1 VLAVL
6 VSAQVLSVANSNLI
20 AVALPQLSRDLGAS
34 DVQRQ
39 WIVDAFVLVFAALL
53 VAGGV
58 LADRYGRRRAF
69 IAGLVVF
76 AAGSQACA
84 LVSDPSLLIAARVV
98 QALGPPLILPA
109 SLSIV
114 TVTFANPR
122 ARARAIGVWGA
133 GSGFGIAVGPLLG
146 GVIVSGLGW
155 RWAFGLSA
163 LAALGLAS
171 AALRLIP
178 PDRPLAPTR
187 RFDHVGAFLVTA
199 VLASLVFGLIEGPVR
214 GWTSPAVVL
223 AFATTAALAGTFIRA
238 ERRHPAP
245 LVDLELVRRPAFAG
259 ANLAAA
265 ALTFV
270 LLATSVYLSEF
281 LQTFRGSTPL
291 EAGLALLPLG
301 AATAVLAAVSGRL
314 TARVPARR
322 LIVLGL
328 LCAAG
333 GALLL
338 SRGGAEHSL
347 WPALLAI
354 GAGAGIA
361 LPATTATAVAA
372 VAAARTGMAS
382 AIHNAGRQVGA
393 TLGVAVLGSIVTAHA
408 ATASTYSHGL
418 SIALLVATATLLATA
433 AITLKLIPR
442 YGASGSPA
450 RTSAT
455 GLEAADLRPTRTT
468 ACG

>member
-1 VLAVL
+1 MKALAVL
-6 VSAQVLSVANSNLI
+6 VTAQVLSVANSNLI
-20 AVALPQLSRDLGAS
+20 AVALPQLSGDLGAS

-58 LADRYGRRRAF
+58 LADRYGRRRALVV
-69 IAGLVVF
+69 GLVAF
-76 AAGSQACA
+76 AVGSVACA
-84 LVSDPSLLIAARVV
+84 LASSPGLLIAARVV

-114 TVTFANPR
+114 TVTFAEPA

-146 GVIVSGLGW
+146 GVIVSTLGW

-163 LAALGLAS
+163 AAAIALTAAALA
-171 AALRLIP
+171 LIP
-178 PDRPLAPTR
+178 RDPAPAPTR
-187 RFDHVGAFLVTA
+187 RFDHLGALLVTT
-199 VLASLVFGLIEGPVR
+199 VLGSVVFGLIEGPAR
-214 GWTSPAVVL
+214 GWTSAAVLL
-223 AFATTAALAGTFIRA
+223 AFAATVVSAGAFIGA

-245 LVDLELVRRPAFAG
+245 LVDLELIRRPVFAA

-265 ALTFV
+265 TLMFV

-281 LQTFRGSTPL
+281 LQTFRDKTPL
-291 EAGLALLPLG
+291 EAGLALVPLG
-301 AATAVLAAVSGRL
+301 AATAILAAISGRL
-314 TARVPARR
+314 TARAPART
-322 LIVLGL
+322 LIVTGL
-328 LCAAG
+328 LCAAA

-338 SRGGAEHSL
+338 SRVGTDGAASL
-347 WPALLAI
+347 WVALFAL

-361 LPATTATAVAA
+361 LPATTATAIAA
-372 VAAARTGMAS
+372 VAATRTGMAS

-408 ATASTYSHGL
+408 AAGTVGAYADGL
-418 SIALLVATATLLATA
+418 SIALLVATTALLLTA
-433 AITLKLIPR
+433 AI
-442 YGASGSPA
+442 ASVRLRA
-450 RTSAT
+450 R
-455 GLEAADLRPTRTT
+455 
-468 ACG
+468 

>member
-1 VLAVL
+1 MRALAVL
-6 VSAQVLSVANSNLI
+6 VTAQVLSVANSNLI
-20 AVALPQLSRDLGAS
+20 AVALPQLSGDLGVS

-58 LADRYGRRRAF
+58 LADRYGRRRALVV
-69 IAGLVVF
+69 GLVVF
-76 AAGSQACA
+76 AAGSAACA
-84 LVSDPSLLIAARVV
+84 LATSPGLLIAARVV

-114 TVTFANPR
+114 AVTFAEPA

-133 GSGFGIAVGPLLG
+133 ASGFGIAVGPLLG
-146 GVIVSGLGW
+146 GVIVSALDW

-163 LAALGLAS
+163 AAAIALAA
-171 AALRLIP
+171 AALTLIP
-178 PDRPLAPTR
+178 RDHAPVPTR
-187 RFDHVGAFLVTA
+187 RFDHVGALLVTT
-199 VLASLVFGLIEGPVR
+199 VLGSLVFALIEGPAR
-214 GWTSPAVVL
+214 GWTSAAVLL
-223 AFATTAALAGTFIRA
+223 AFAATAVSAGAFIGA

-245 LVDLELVRRPAFAG
+245 LVDLELVRRPVFAA

-265 ALTFV
+265 TLMFV

-281 LQTFRGSTPL
+281 LQTFRDSTPL
-291 EAGLALLPLG
+291 EAGLTLVPLG
-301 AATAVLAAVSGRL
+301 AATAILAAISGRL
-314 TARVPARR
+314 TARVPART
-322 LIVLGL
+322 LIVAGL
-328 LCAAG
+328 LCAAA

-338 SRGGAEHSL
+338 SRAGADGSASL
-347 WPALLAI
+347 WVALFAL

-372 VAAARTGMAS
+372 VAATRTGMAS

-408 ATASTYSHGL
+408 AAGTAGGYADGL
-418 SIALLVATATLLATA
+418 SIALLVATTALVATA
-433 AITLKLIPR
+433 AVAIRLV
-442 YGASGSPA
+442 PA
-450 RTSAT
+450 
-455 GLEAADLRPTRTT
+455 P
-468 ACG
+468 

>member
-1 VLAVL
+1 MKALAVL
-6 VSAQVLSVANSNLI
+6 VTAQVLSVANSNLI
-20 AVALPQLSRDLGAS
+20 AVALPQLSSDLGVS
-34 DVQRQ
+34 GVQRQ

-58 LADRYGRRRAF
+58 LADRYGRRRALVV
-69 IAGLVVF
+69 GLVVF
-76 AAGSQACA
+76 AAGSVACA
-84 LVSDPSLLIAARVV
+84 LASSPGLLIAARVV

-114 TVTFANPR
+114 AVTFAEPA

-133 GSGFGIAVGPLLG
+133 ASGFGIAVGPLLG

-163 LAALGLAS
+163 AAAIALAA
-171 AALRLIP
+171 AALTLIP
-178 PDRPLAPTR
+178 RDHAPVPTR
-187 RFDHVGAFLVTA
+187 RFDHVGALLVTT
-199 VLASLVFGLIEGPVR
+199 VLGSLVFALIEGPAR
-214 GWTSPAVVL
+214 GWTSAAVLL
-223 AFATTAALAGTFIRA
+223 AFVATAVSAAAFIGA

-245 LVDLELVRRPAFAG
+245 LVDLELVRRPVFAA

-265 ALTFV
+265 TLMFV

-281 LQTFRGSTPL
+281 LQTFRDRTPL
-291 EAGLALLPLG
+291 EAGLALVPLG
-301 AATAVLAAVSGRL
+301 AATAILAAISGRL
-314 TARVPARR
+314 TARVPART
-322 LIVLGL
+322 LIVAGL
-328 LCAAG
+328 LCAAA

-338 SRGGAEHSL
+338 SRAGTDGSASL
-347 WPALLAI
+347 WVALFAL

-372 VAAARTGMAS
+372 VAATRTGMAS

-408 ATASTYSHGL
+408 AAGTAGAYADGL
-418 SIALLVATATLLATA
+418 SIALLVATTSLVVTA
-433 AITLKLIPR
+433 AIAIKLVP
-442 YGASGSPA
+442 GASV
-450 RTSAT
+450 
-455 GLEAADLRPTRTT
+455 
-468 ACG
+468 